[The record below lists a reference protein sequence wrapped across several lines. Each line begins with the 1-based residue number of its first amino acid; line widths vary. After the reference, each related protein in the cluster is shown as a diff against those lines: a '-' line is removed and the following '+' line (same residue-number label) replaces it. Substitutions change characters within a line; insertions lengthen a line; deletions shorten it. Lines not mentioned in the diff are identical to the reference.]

1 MLNTSRVHMTYLLLT
16 VPVQSVQQLLVNQ
29 LLMSYL
35 VGQRVFCEG
44 ECVVYVG
51 CGRVKVSR

>member
-1 MLNTSRVHMTYLLLT
+1 MTYLLLT
-16 VPVQSVQQLLVNQ
+16 VPMQSVQQLLVNQ

-44 ECVVYVG
+44 GEGECVV
-51 CGRVKVSR
+51 